1 MSKINIKSLATFV
14 FLISFYISEI
24 TIGGT
29 SNINIPTNIL
39 EAITTLGIGSA
50 IILFASN
57 PRECY
62 YRLIYIIIGIA
73 IIQCLYFIFRNLN
86 PVESQFTNYLTKAS
100 RLYLYIILITIYSLF
115 LYKED
120 VLVRWF
126 YRLGIGSIVLG
137 LSALAAYYLVGS
149 RILLDFSYGSA
160 RPQALFTEPSAWA
173 PVIGSVG
180 IISWKRKSCL
190 IFVLTIMMMVL
201 SNSPTVILVTLLSF
215 IGVFLLER
223 GSVRAVLFGSVGVVI
238 AGVLFVALG
247 GWDWL
252 VNSGLGGNTVERL
265 ALGLKAA
272 STLAEEGYN
281 PRVVGAIDVITNLS
295 KHDLLWTGYGLN
307 SSTVYF
313 EAITPPGVP
322 HERAYSLLLNSLFS
336 FGVFGAF
343 IIMYGGIRVAFRLTM
358 VNSPYLCIYLPFF
371 LVSMINSAQGF
382 VTYKFVILGLIVY
395 LGERW
400 FMR

>member
-1 MSKINIKSLATFV
+1 MSKMDIKYLATFI

-29 SNINIPTNIL
+29 SSINIPTNIL
-39 EAITTLGIGSA
+39 EVVTISGVAMAVLLLT
-50 IILFASN
+50 SN
-57 PRECY
+57 PRRCY
-62 YRLIYIIIGIA
+62 YRLIYIAAGVA
-73 IIQCLYFIFRNLN
+73 IIQCLYFIFLNLN
-86 PVESQFTNYLTKAS
+86 PIESYFTNYVTKAS
-100 RLYLYIILITIYSLF
+100 RLYIYIIIITIYSLF
-115 LYKED
+115 LYKEE
-120 VLVRWF
+120 VLVQWF

-137 LSALAAYYLVGS
+137 LLALAAYYLVGS

-180 IISWKRKSCL
+180 IISWKRKSYL
-190 IFVLTIMMMVL
+190 IFGLTMMMMIL
-201 SNSPTVILVTLLSF
+201 SKSPTVVLVVVLSF
-215 IGVFLLER
+215 IVVFLLER
-223 GSVRAVLFGSVGVVI
+223 GGLRAAVFGFGSVVI
-238 AGVLFVALG
+238 VGVLFVVLG

-252 VNSGLGGNTVERL
+252 VNSGVGGNTVERF
-265 ALGLKAA
+265 AVGITAA

-281 PRVVGAIDVITNLS
+281 PRVTGAIDIITNLS

-313 EAITPPGVP
+313 QAITPVGEP
-322 HERAYSLLLNSLFS
+322 HERAYSLLLTLLFS
-336 FGVFGAF
+336 FGIVGT
-343 IIMYGGIRVAFRLTM
+343 IIIIFWGTKVADRLTKIK
-358 VNSPYLCIYLPFF
+358 SPYLYVYIPFL

-395 LGERW
+395 LEMEW
-400 FMR
+400 FRR